1 MKEFKNIP
9 SKLYEKTN
17 DWITKEKNLTKTKYP
32 YHETKPKPRRIMSA
46 SASHS
51 HRVLPPGHTLIPNPN
66 YNNFKNSKN
75 DGVSMFENYYH
86 DKMVE
91 KKLIPSL
98 EEEKAQQ
105 KKDDLDYQFEAHLRE
120 LRACN
125 NIESQINEQYESI
138 KKAQLKANTPS
149 VNDKGV
155 ILQKNNKNYVEE
167 NKQKIIKGQVQ
178 KKISVNNNVNKL
190 EQNPFHKEYGKT
202 PKYLQNMK
210 IEAEKQKEIDKLK
223 KEQEKYRSLAKM
235 FFKDAAVA
243 LIVYDITSKKSFEEI
258 KNYWMNLVK
267 ENGPKQIIMYIV
279 GNKCDLSEKEA
290 VNEDEVRDYAINQN
304 VSFYLTSAKNA
315 IGIDDLFDEIGK
327 KYLSPE
333 FNNSEEIIQRKMR
346 KNEVTKVNKE
356 ASLLTLVTSFFLIFL
371 CIISSLLLNSGD
383 RYFFPISSNKSS
395 IPIAFLAD
403 VK

>member
-66 YNNFKNSKN
+66 YNNFKKSKN
-75 DGVSMFENYYH
+75 VGVSMFENYYH

-223 KEQEKYRSLAKM
+223 KEQEKYPKGTRLLTEDERLFTLNK
-235 FFKDAAVA
+235 
-243 LIVYDITSKKSFEEI
+243 LLESKKEI
-258 KNYWMNLVK
+258 ENLVAK
-267 ENGPKQIIMYIV
+267 LPITMNSQAVKNKQEELY
-279 GNKCDLSEKEA
+279 KKL
-290 VNEDEVRDYAINQN
+290 DEID
-304 VSFYLTSAKNA
+304 NA
-315 IGIDDLFDEIGK
+315 IATFSRK
-327 KYLSPE
+327 KV
-333 FNNSEEIIQRKMR
+333 F
-346 KNEVTKVNKE
+346 VKVD
-356 ASLLTLVTSFFLIFL
+356 S
-371 CIISSLLLNSGD
+371 
-383 RYFFPISSNKSS
+383 
-395 IPIAFLAD
+395 
-403 VK
+403 

>member
-178 KKISVNNNVNKL
+178 KKISVSNNINKL

-223 KEQEKYRSLAKM
+223 KEQEKYPKGTRLLTEDERLFTLNK
-235 FFKDAAVA
+235 
-243 LIVYDITSKKSFEEI
+243 LLESKKEI
-258 KNYWMNLVK
+258 ENLVAK
-267 ENGPKQIIMYIV
+267 LPITMNSQAVKNKQEELY
-279 GNKCDLSEKEA
+279 KKL
-290 VNEDEVRDYAINQN
+290 DEID
-304 VSFYLTSAKNA
+304 NA
-315 IGIDDLFDEIGK
+315 IATFSRK
-327 KYLSPE
+327 KV
-333 FNNSEEIIQRKMR
+333 F
-346 KNEVTKVNKE
+346 VKVD
-356 ASLLTLVTSFFLIFL
+356 S
-371 CIISSLLLNSGD
+371 
-383 RYFFPISSNKSS
+383 
-395 IPIAFLAD
+395 
-403 VK
+403 